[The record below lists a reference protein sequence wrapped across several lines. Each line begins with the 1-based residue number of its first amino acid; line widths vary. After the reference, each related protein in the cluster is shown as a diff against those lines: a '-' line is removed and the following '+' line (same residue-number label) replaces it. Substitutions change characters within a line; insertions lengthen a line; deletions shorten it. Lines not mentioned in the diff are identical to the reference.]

1 MGARRGIR
9 RIKMHP
15 WFWWIL
21 IFILLFVIPAK
32 RALQHRQIMVSKR
45 NRVKRRKGENVMNE
59 LVKSYI
65 GKEVIVWAGNSS
77 GVNGTITKIEENWV
91 ELEDKYGTQILNTD
105 YISRIQ
111 EYPRNKN
118 GKKKAVIV

>member
-1 MGARRGIR
+1 
-9 RIKMHP
+9 
-15 WFWWIL
+15 
-21 IFILLFVIPAK
+21 
-32 RALQHRQIMVSKR
+32 
-45 NRVKRRKGENVMNE
+45 MNE

-65 GKEVIVWAGNSS
+65 GKEVIVWAGTSS
-77 GVNGTITKIEENWV
+77 GVTGTATRIEENWLEV
-91 ELEDKYGTQILNTD
+91 EDKDGNKQILNTD

>member
-1 MGARRGIR
+1 MQSWYF
-9 RIKMHP
+9 
-15 WFWWIL
+15 WFIMML
-21 IFILLFVIPAK
+21 ILLVIIPAA
-32 RALQHRQIMVSKR
+32 RARQHRQVMVSKQ
-45 NRVKRRKGENVMNE
+45 NRLKRRKGENTMNE

-65 GKEVIVWAGNSS
+65 GKEVIVWAGSSS
-77 GVNGTITKIEENWV
+77 GVTGTATKIEENWLEV
-91 ELEDKYGTQILNTD
+91 EDKDGNKQILNTD

>member
-9 RIKMHP
+9 RIKMQP

-32 RALQHRQIMVSKR
+32 RAWQHRQAMVSKR
-45 NRVKRRKGENVMNE
+45 NRIKRRKGENAMNE
-59 LVKSYI
+59 LIKSYI
-65 GKEVIVWAGNSS
+65 GKEVIIWAGSSS
-77 GVNGTITKIEENWV
+77 GVTGTITKIEENWV

-118 GKKKAVIV
+118 GRKKTVIV

>member
-1 MGARRGIR
+1 
-9 RIKMHP
+9 
-15 WFWWIL
+15 
-21 IFILLFVIPAK
+21 
-32 RALQHRQIMVSKR
+32 
-45 NRVKRRKGENVMNE
+45 MNE

>member
-1 MGARRGIR
+1 MQN
-9 RIKMHP
+9 
-15 WFWWIL
+15 WYFW
-21 IFILLFVIPAK
+21 FILMLILLVIIPAA
-32 RALQHRQIMVSKR
+32 RARQHRQVTVSKR
-45 NRVKRRKGENVMNE
+45 NKLKRRKGENAMNE

-65 GKEVIVWAGNSS
+65 GKEVIVWAGTSS
-77 GVNGTITKIEENWV
+77 GVTGTAVRIEENWLEV
-91 ELEDKYGTQILNTD
+91 EDKDGNKQILNTD

>member
-1 MGARRGIR
+1 MQ
-9 RIKMHP
+9 P

-32 RALQHRQIMVSKR
+32 RAWQHRQAMVSKR
-45 NRVKRRKGENVMNE
+45 NRVKRRKGESTMNE
-59 LVKSYI
+59 LIRSYI
-65 GKEVIVWAGNSS
+65 GKEVIIWASSSS
-77 GVNGTITKIEENWV
+77 GVTGTLTKIEENWV

-118 GKKKAVIV
+118 GRKKTVIV

>member
-1 MGARRGIR
+1 M
-9 RIKMHP
+9 
-15 WFWWIL
+15 L
-21 IFILLFVIPAK
+21 ILLVIIPAA
-32 RALQHRQIMVSKR
+32 RARQHRQVTVSKR
-45 NRVKRRKGENVMNE
+45 NRLKRRKGENAMNE

-65 GKEVIVWAGNSS
+65 GKEVIVWAGSSS
-77 GVNGTITKIEENWV
+77 GVTGTATKIEENWLEV
-91 ELEDKYGTQILNTD
+91 EDKDGNKQILNTD